1 MSEGFTLIQAGIFT
15 LVKEGVILLVF
26 FRVILEIS
34 RVVDYNQNKK
44 ERTCMS
50 AKIKRKSTDLRSLAT
65 LIDASVK
72 GFPFSCLHISRA
84 EGKSQP
90 GQRLS

>member
-1 MSEGFTLIQAGIFT
+1 MKVGFTLIQMGMFA
-15 LVKEGVILLVF
+15 LVKEGAVPLIF

-44 ERTCMS
+44 ERTYMS

-72 GFPFSCLHISRA
+72 GFPFS
-84 EGKSQP
+84 
-90 GQRLS
+90 

>member
-1 MSEGFTLIQAGIFT
+1 MQVGFTLIQMGIFA
-15 LVKEGVILLVF
+15 LVKEGAVPLIF

-44 ERTCMS
+44 ERTYMS

-72 GFPFSCLHISRA
+72 GFPFS
-84 EGKSQP
+84 
-90 GQRLS
+90 